1 MKIRLDFVTNSS
13 STSYLISLKGKFTL
27 ENFTKAAGVDKTPWL
42 GRMFS
47 RLFKIISGH
56 NKEISD
62 VVKME
67 REYYDE
73 DETLDSY
80 LERAW
85 PDREETVKA
94 LLAAGRKVYVG
105 SFEDGG
111 MGASELE
118 CLFCADSFFLENDEI
133 FFDASEERY

>member
-13 STSYLISLKGKFTL
+13 STSYLISLKGEFTL

-47 RLFKIISGH
+47 QLFKIISGH
-56 NKEISD
+56 NTEISD
-62 VVKME
+62 AVKRE
-67 REYYDE
+67 RKWYE
-73 DETLDSY
+73 DETVDSY

-85 PDREETVKA
+85 RDREETVKA

-105 SFEDGG
+105 TFEDEG
-111 MGASELE
+111 MGAGVLE
-118 CLFCADSFFLENDEI
+118 CLFCAESFFLENDEI
-133 FFDASEERY
+133 FFDASETRY